1 MVAESTLVLGFDQSN
16 RVTGFGV
23 VRPAER
29 LQERLLWM
37 EAIPML
43 SDDDGVERS
52 VLERIYP
59 LVEHWS
65 SHNRVRIWIEQA
77 PPMVRRDVKHGPQAA
92 IGFAQGWLGGLI
104 AGRFLG
110 QFPVTRVGPDVWRAT
125 MLVEAARAGLVL
137 PEPGRRPPPPPPGQV
152 QRFKVDRAGAAF
164 VRVWDGCNHRETFT
178 TYADLH
184 KAPATACTTCAAGD
198 AVQTLTDAEAVR
210 DAWKKTACRFVH
222 HFWPGMYGNIIQ
234 DALSRA
240 RSDRPEHKLAGVADA
255 CEAVGIAIH
264 GLAQVMP

>member
-1 MVAESTLVLGFDQSN
+1 MVIVGIDQSN
-16 RVTGFGV
+16 AATGIGV

-29 LQERLLWM
+29 LQERLLWL
-37 EAIPML
+37 EPILML
-43 SDDDGVERS
+43 DDDVERS

-59 LVEHWS
+59 VLEHWTE
-65 SHNRVRIWIEQA
+65 HDRAQLWVEQA
-77 PPMVRRDVKHGPQAA
+77 PPMMRSDVKHGAQAS

-110 QFPVTRVGPDVWRAT
+110 RFPVHRVGPSPWRTT

-137 PEPGRRPPPPPPGQV
+137 PEPGRKPPPPPPGQV

-164 VRVWDGCNHRETFT
+164 VRVWDGCNHRETFH

-184 KAPATACTTCAAGD
+184 KAQAQACTTCAAGN

-210 DAWKKTACRFVH
+210 DAWKATACRFVR
-222 HFWPGMYGNIIQ
+222 HFWPGMYDNVVRGAQ
-234 DALSRA
+234 ARA
-240 RSDRPEHKLAGVADA
+240 RSDRPEHRLAGVADA
-255 CEAVGIAIH
+255 CEAVGIALH
-264 GLAQVMP
+264 GLSQVTPCAS